1 MKGKSFFTMTP
12 GALIVWLFALAG
24 MVGILFRFWAGLG
37 AVSNLSD
44 GYPWGL
50 WVAVDIMAGV
60 ALASGGFVVA
70 GVVYLFGG
78 KQFQALARPA
88 VLTALLGYL
97 MFVLGLI
104 VDMGQPWHMFYLF
117 FGNHTSPLYEIGWC
131 ASLYTLVLCLE
142 LLPAIFEKYAMKKAL
157 RLWLKISPW
166 LAILILSIFT
176 YAMTYSFVWL
186 LLVTAI
192 LLVWEFLMAKGKTR
206 RDIQVPFLLIGAGVI
221 LSFLHQASL
230 GVLYLMAPHKLSAL
244 WHSPLLPILFLVSG
258 MGAGVSMMTVEAL
271 GSEKLMGHR
280 IPFQP
285 LVAFARLVPV
295 ILTLYLVL
303 KIVDIFSR
311 DVLPLLLGGGVAA
324 IMWWVEMILGVVL
337 PLFLYLWPGFVAER
351 KGLFWASFWVV
362 AGVVINRINVAI
374 VGVDVERWG
383 HYYPSWSELL
393 ITLGI
398 IAIGLLAY
406 DWLTDELPIHQHES
420 KDQNKWKY
428 RGS

>member
-1 MKGKSFFTMTP
+1 MKGKSISALTP

-24 MVGILFRFWAGLG
+24 LVGIVVRFWAGLG

-50 WVAVDIMAGV
+50 WVAIDIMAGV

-70 GVVYLFGG
+70 GVVHLFGG

-117 FGNHTSPLYEIGWC
+117 SGNHTSPLYEIGWC

-142 LLPAIFEKYAMKKAL
+142 LLPAVFEKYSMKKAL
-157 RLWLKISPW
+157 RLWLKASPW
-166 LAILILSIFT
+166 LAILLLSVFT
-176 YAMTYSFVWL
+176 YAMTYSIIWF
-186 LLVTAI
+186 LVVAAI
-192 LLVWEFLMAKGKTR
+192 LVAWEFLMAGGKAR
-206 RDIQVPFLLIGAGVI
+206 RDVQIPFLLIGAGVM

-244 WHSPLLPILFLVSG
+244 WHSPLLPIFFLVSG
-258 MGAGVSMMTVEAL
+258 IGAGVSMMTIEAL

-280 IPFQP
+280 IPFRP
-285 LVAFARLVPV
+285 LVAFSRLVPV
-295 ILTLYLVL
+295 VLALYLFL
-303 KIVDIFSR
+303 KVIDILLR
-311 DVLPLLLGGGVAA
+311 DVLPLLFAGGVAA
-324 IMWWVEMILGVVL
+324 TMWWVEVGLGVVL
-337 PLFLYLWPGFVAER
+337 PLFLYLWPGFTSTR
-351 KGLFWASFWVV
+351 KGLFLASFLVV
-362 AGVVINRINVAI
+362 AGIVINRINVAI

-383 HYYPSWSELL
+383 PYYPSWTELL
-393 ITLGI
+393 ITMGI
-398 IAIGLLAY
+398 IAMGLLAF
-406 DWLTDELPIHQHES
+406 DWLTDKLPIHES
-420 KDQNKWKY
+420 T
-428 RGS
+428 